1 MILRKH
7 QRVIR
12 KALLY
17 DGLREEAAGLMTISS
32 STILQPATVSAFL
45 FWFVFLK
52 TRATTQT
59 RDRETTMEV

>member
-17 DGLREEAAGLMTISS
+17 DGLREEVAGLMTISS
-32 STILQPATVSAFL
+32 STILLPTTLSAFL
-45 FWFVFLK
+45 FWFGFFKDKVNNSN
-52 TRATTQT
+52 
-59 RDRETTMEV
+59 M